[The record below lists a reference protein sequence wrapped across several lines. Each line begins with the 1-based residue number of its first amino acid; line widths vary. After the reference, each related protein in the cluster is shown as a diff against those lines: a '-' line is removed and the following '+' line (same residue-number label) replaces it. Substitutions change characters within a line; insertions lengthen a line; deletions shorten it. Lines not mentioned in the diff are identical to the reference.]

1 MNNFILLLDVAPIAS
16 GSTIGIVLAVVFFLL
31 FAGISAVAFFMI
43 RKTVKM
49 ALRMV
54 IVAAILLIAFVGS
67 LALWYGIG
75 SSPSP
80 RQTPNRPPANS
91 SRR

>member
-1 MNNFILLLDVAPIAS
+1 MNNLIFLLDVAPIS
-16 GSTIGIVLAVVFFLL
+16 GGSMVGLFLAVAFFLL
-31 FAGISAVAFFMI
+31 FAGLSAVAFFMI

-80 RQTPNRPPANS
+80 RSTPNRPPAKS
-91 SRR
+91 SK

>member
-1 MNNFILLLDVAPIAS
+1 MFLFDVAPIS
-16 GSTIGIVLAVVFFLL
+16 GGSTIGIVLAVVFFLL
-31 FAGISAVAFFMI
+31 FAGISAIAFFTI

-49 ALRMV
+49 ALRMM

-75 SSPSP
+75 GSPSP
-80 RQTPNRPPANS
+80 RSTPNRPPAKS
-91 SRR
+91 SK